1 MKDHPGYLQE
11 LPLMGEILS
20 QTSAYEV
27 KETLAS
33 YCMSQGFSEHADKW
47 ATEDLE
53 SVILSVLEVLRRRGL
68 INEQGLEIIKGEME

>member
-1 MKDHPGYLQE
+1 M
-11 LPLMGEILS
+11 S

-47 ATEDLE
+47 AAEDVE

-68 INEQGLEIIKGEME
+68 ITEQGLEIIKREME